1 MLRIKP
7 CCTSFLLVL
16 LVMAFICNAY
26 PQKLRDAALSV
37 SPFDSTV
44 FRNPAVVDS
53 YIDETGR
60 QVVEIKVPGVLPGKY
75 KMPEAQPTDAAVMLS
90 KVPAYDWSFGCSAT
104 AAAMM
109 AGYYDNNGHPEIYTG
124 PANGGVAPMNNSIWG
139 QAIINGETRALCP
152 LSATRQGLDGRVT
165 KGHVDDYWINA
176 GSNAPDPYIGNWPQ
190 HAYGDCTGDFMKTNQ
205 SEFGNSDGSTI
216 YVFYVGGSPFT
227 GTDGSDGNYGL
238 RLFFESKG
246 EQVFGYYNQYI
257 YGHEGSTQGFTFDQ
271 YKQQIDAGRPVIIQ
285 LAGHSV
291 LGLGYENTGQIAYV
305 HNTWDYGLSELT
317 WGGIYADMQHYGV
330 SVMELVP
337 LSSPIITIDP
347 LIREVDWNA
356 GSTDFSVI
364 SNKNWSI
371 SENSN
376 WLTISTEQGTGNG
389 IFWAIFDQNPLAQTR
404 NAEIMVSI
412 TEADAGKPSGNP
424 DFPESFES
432 LLYEDFSENIIPVG
446 WEVQGLG
453 QANWFIENSASAGAP
468 PPCLRFNWEP
478 SLVGTSRMATSIIN
492 SNGISSMTLVFKH
505 SVSVYSNSFVIGV
518 SVSQD
523 GGDTWQTIWSIPVN
537 TGISPETVSVPI
549 NLDFTDAQQ
558 FRLGFFF
565 VGNTWDLWDWNI
577 DNIMLVENKTSETV
591 TLVQQ
596 AHPAK
601 TQSIAVNSG
610 WSGVSSYLDP
620 VSPEIQQIMLA
631 IEDKLI
637 ILKDFEGN
645 SYQPSAKGNIINWN
659 CNQGYFIKMEA
670 SGDIGIVGLEPINGQ
685 TILQQGWNL
694 IPVHAEEAVSIQD
707 YFQENTEKI
716 EIIKEVAGVKVFWPD
731 HEITTLSQLTPG
743 KAYLVK
749 AREGFT
755 FSRE

>member
-1 MLRIKP
+1 MSHIKP
-7 CCTSFLLVL
+7 CFMTVLLVL
-16 LVMAFICNAY
+16 LVLAFICNAN
-26 PQKLRDAALSV
+26 PQTVRDAALSV

-44 FRNPAVVDS
+44 FLNPSVVDS

-60 QVVEIKVPGVLPGKY
+60 QVVAIKVPGVLPGKY
-75 KMPEAQPTDAAVMLS
+75 KMPEAQPTDAAVMLT

-109 AGYYDNNGHPEIYTG
+109 AGYYDNNGHPDIYTG

-139 QAIINGETRALCP
+139 QAVINGETRSLCP
-152 LSATRQGLDGRVT
+152 LSATRQGLDSRAT

-190 HAYGDCTGDFMKTNQ
+190 HEHGDCTGDFMKTNQ

-238 RLFFESKG
+238 RLFFESRG
-246 EQVFGYYNQYI
+246 EKVFGYYNQYI
-257 YGHEGSTQGFTFDQ
+257 YGHEGSTQGFTFEQ

-317 WGGIYADMQHYGV
+317 WGGTYADMQHYAV

-337 LSSPIITIDP
+337 LSNPILTIDP
-347 LIREVDWNA
+347 LISEVGWNA
-356 GSTDFSVI
+356 GSAGFSVI

-371 SENSN
+371 SENSD
-376 WLTISTEQGTGNG
+376 WLAVSTDQGSGNG
-389 IFWAIFDQNPLAQTR
+389 SFSAFFGENPLAQTR
-404 NAEIMVSI
+404 TAEIMVSI
-412 TEADAGKPSGNP
+412 PEADAGKSSVNP
-424 DFPESFES
+424 DFPESFEP

-453 QANWFIENSASAGAP
+453 QANWYIENSAAAGAP

-478 SLVGTSRMATSIIN
+478 SLVGISRMATSIIN
-492 SNGISSMTLVFKH
+492 SDGVSSMTLVFKH

-523 GGDTWQTIWSIPVN
+523 GGVSWQTIWSVPVS
-537 TGISPETVSVPI
+537 TGISPETVTIPI
-549 NLDFTDAQQ
+549 NLEFTDTQQ

-565 VGNTWDLWDWNI
+565 EGDTWDLWDWNI

-591 TLVQQ
+591 TVVQQ

-620 VSPEIQQIMLA
+620 VSPEIQQIMSA
-631 IEDKLI
+631 IGDKLI

-645 SYQPSAKGNIINWN
+645 SYQPSAKGNIINWD

-694 IPVHAEEAVSIQD
+694 IAVHADEEVSIQD
-707 YFQENTEKI
+707 YFLENTGKI
-716 EIIKEVAGVKVFWPD
+716 EIIKEVAGIKVFWPG
-731 HEITTLSQLTPG
+731 HEIITLSHLTPG

-749 AREGFT
+749 ASESFT
-755 FSRE
+755 LSR